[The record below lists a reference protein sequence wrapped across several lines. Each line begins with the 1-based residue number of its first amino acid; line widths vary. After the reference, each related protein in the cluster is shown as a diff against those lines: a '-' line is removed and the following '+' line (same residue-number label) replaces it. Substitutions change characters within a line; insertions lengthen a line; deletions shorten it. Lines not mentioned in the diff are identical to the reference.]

1 MLKILAQVFFRI
13 CQSWEWNKQWVLHTI
28 LCTQKAASLFNKLRL
43 GGGGQ
48 CLKIL
53 LTPWFASKIK
63 WKIEIKLNECFE
75 VWYSTFI
82 ISNSLYTVHYIHYTM
97 YHIDQISVHLKP
109 NKRADLCEKS
119 FCRLF
124 LSSTLRE
131 WASCLKDK
139 YSRIFVRNSPGEYIF
154 GKSLSICL
162 WQKK

>member
-1 MLKILAQVFFRI
+1 MFYENETEFGSLGGSSNLNLKYPYIIWCWKFWLRFFFRI
-13 CQSWEWNKQWVLHTI
+13 CQSWEWNKLWVLHTI

-119 FCRLF
+119 FC
-124 LSSTLRE
+124 
-131 WASCLKDK
+131 D
-139 YSRIFVRNSPGEYIF
+139 
-154 GKSLSICL
+154 
-162 WQKK
+162 